1 MRKILTSLL
10 LTLMPLLLSAQENMA
25 INSLFHGR
33 LGKNNVSETIIKG
46 EKVEEYGLDIYHSL
60 STKQPAL
67 AAKIS
72 RAVLEDAAKATSKEV
87 KYDGD
92 KLYYAF
98 ISIRDPRYNSYRHVL
113 YLNNMLKGG
122 KDVILIFM
130 EGDAN
135 VQQVKRMLKK

>member
-1 MRKILTSLL
+1 MRKIFTTLL
-10 LTLMPLLLSAQENMA
+10 LTLMPLFLSAQENLA

-46 EKVEEYGLDIYHSL
+46 EKVEEYGLETYHSL

-67 AAKIS
+67 AAKMS
-72 RAVLEDAAKATSKEV
+72 SAVLKDAEEATSKELR
-87 KYDGD
+87 YDGG

-98 ISIRDPRYNSYRHVL
+98 ISFRDPSYNSYRHIL
-113 YLNNMLKGG
+113 YLNKMLKGG
-122 KDVILIFM
+122 KEIILIFM

-135 VQQVKRMLKK
+135 VQQIKKMLKK